1 MMKRWTAKILILI
14 FILIVGYLV
23 VTQFF
28 CSPSGM
34 APEIISVDS
43 VKIKNM
49 TEELVELSITVTAVN
64 HNGFGVSIKEMNSR
78 IEFEKDSI
86 GSSVREDEFSV
97 PGNDTVSVSMD
108 VLLITDKIAS
118 ILNEK
123 IDTVHFNLKGSLNSE
138 VAFIT
143 MPVDFDIPVSIPLKE
158 HLQKSVEAEIKNK
171 NLISVRSASLK
182 KASLKNSFVLVKFN
196 IKNPYN
202 VDVEVIDYTSEIFIN
217 NDVAGTGNIDKEKI
231 PVKAGTTSTGEVTY
245 KLKNLNLVTSIFGSI
260 LNRKLTYRTSGILT
274 LRLLKSE
281 ISFPYRFEGV
291 LIKI

>member
-86 GSSVREDEFSV
+86 GSSVHEDEFSV